1 MTHHL
6 NMNDILEPIQ
16 ACQYR
21 NTDTSYLAP
30 IKKTG
35 LINYEW
41 FIKITIKMTVQSC
54 NEKKSVILK
63 IFLSRLFLP
72 IPSKR

>member
-16 ACQYR
+16 ACQHR

-30 IKKTG
+30 SKKTG

-41 FIKITIKMTVQSC
+41 FIKITI
-54 NEKKSVILK
+54 
-63 IFLSRLFLP
+63 
-72 IPSKR
+72 